1 MIIGKKFMLNRR
13 SFTAIACTL
22 AVSGG
27 CVNTTKAI
35 ERGYLVSTAEI
46 VENADSFVGQSISV
60 RNDIIET
67 IGTNGFILDQDSV
80 LNGEAILVID
90 PSQTS
95 ITVSNT
101 ETPEVI
107 VSGTVEKL
115 NLTEL
120 AQNNLNLDRDLYS
133 QYEGKPAVVATSV
146 ILSPDPEDL
155 TKQPELYYDRPLAIQ
170 GEVDDVESYGV
181 FEIDEE
187 AAFGGEDLIVVQ
199 VKPIELEE
207 EQNVIIYGVLR
218 PFIAEE
224 LKRDYNFDWD
234 LATQKQL
241 ETEYDRKPV
250 FVAERIELQ

>member
-1 MIIGKKFMLNRR
+1 MLAKI
-13 SFTAIACTL
+13 SLGAIACMM
-22 AVSGG
+22 AVSSG
-27 CVNTTKAI
+27 CVNTSKAI

-46 VENADSFVGQSISV
+46 ADNVDSFVGQSVSV
-60 RNDIIET
+60 RNDIVKT

-80 LNGEAILVID
+80 LNGETILVID

-95 ITVSNT
+95 VSVSNDK
-101 ETPEVI
+101 TPEVI

-115 NLTEL
+115 DLTQL
-120 AQNNLNLDRDLYS
+120 AQKHDLNLDRDLYS

-155 TKQPELYYDRPLAIQ
+155 TKHPELYYDRPLAIQ
-170 GEVDDVESYGV
+170 GEVDDIESYGV

-199 VKPIELEE
+199 QKPIELEE

-224 LKRDYNFDWD
+224 FKRDYNFDWD
-234 LATQKQL
+234 LATQEQL
-241 ETEYDRKPV
+241 KSKYDRKPV
-250 FVAERIELQ
+250 FVAEKIQVQ

>member
-1 MIIGKKFMLNRR
+1 MLTRTL
-13 SFTAIACTL
+13 FGAIAMTM

-27 CVNTTKAI
+27 CVNTSKAI
-35 ERGYLVSTAEI
+35 ERGYLISTAEI
-46 VENADSFVGQSISV
+46 AENVDSFVGQSVSV

-80 LNGEAILVID
+80 LNGETILVID

-95 ITVSNT
+95 VSVANT
-101 ETPEVI
+101 DTPEVV

-115 NLTEL
+115 NLTQL
-120 AQNNLNLDRDLYS
+120 AQNNLNLDPDLYS
-133 QYEGKPAVVATSV
+133 QYEGKAAIVATSV

-170 GEVDDVESYGV
+170 GEVDDIEDYGL

-199 VKPIELEE
+199 QKPIELEE

-224 LKRDYNFDWD
+224 LKRDYDLDWD

-241 ETEYDRKPV
+241 SAEYNRKPV

>member
-1 MIIGKKFMLNRR
+1 MPGRIFHG
-13 SFTAIACTL
+13 AIAITMV
-22 AVSGG
+22 VSAG
-27 CVNTTKAI
+27 CVNTSEAI
-35 ERGYLVSTAEI
+35 EQNYLVSTAEI
-46 VENADSFVGQSISV
+46 AEKVDSFIGQSVSV

-67 IGTNGFILDQDSV
+67 IGTNGFILDRDSI
-80 LNGEAILVID
+80 LNGETVLVID

-95 ITVSNT
+95 VSVSNT
-101 ETPEVI
+101 DTPEVI

-115 NLTEL
+115 NLARL
-120 AQNNLNLDRDLYS
+120 AQNNLNLDPNLYS
-133 QYEGKPAVVATSV
+133 QYEGKPAIVATSV

-170 GEVDDVESYGV
+170 GEVDDLKDYGV

-199 VKPIELEE
+199 PKPIELEE

-218 PFIAEE
+218 PFIVEE
-224 LKRDYNFDWD
+224 LKHDYNLDWD

-241 ETEYDRKPV
+241 QTQYERKPV
-250 FVAERIELQ
+250 FVAEKIRLQ

>member
-1 MIIGKKFMLNRR
+1 MLAKI
-13 SFTAIACTL
+13 SFGAIAITM

-27 CVNTTKAI
+27 CVNTSEAI

-46 VENADSFVGQSISV
+46 VENVDSFVGQSVSV

-67 IGTNGFILDQDSV
+67 IATNGFILDQDSV

-95 ITVSNT
+95 VSVSNT
-101 ETPEVI
+101 DTPEVI

-115 NLTEL
+115 NLARL
-120 AQNNLNLDRDLYS
+120 GQKYNLNLDRDLYS
-133 QYEGKPAVVATSV
+133 QYEGKPAIVATSV

-187 AAFGGEDLIVVQ
+187 AAFGGEDLIVLQ
-199 VKPIELEE
+199 QKPIKLEE

-218 PFIAEE
+218 PFIVEE
-224 LKRDYNFDWD
+224 LNRDYNFNWD

-241 ETEYDRKPV
+241 KAEYDRKPV
-250 FVAERIELQ
+250 FVAEKIRLQ

>member
-1 MIIGKKFMLNRR
+1 MLAKI
-13 SFTAIACTL
+13 SFGAIAFVS

-27 CVNTTKAI
+27 CVNNSEAI

-46 VENADSFVGQSISV
+46 AENIDSYVGQSVSV
-60 RNDIIET
+60 RNDIVET
-67 IGTNGFILDQDSV
+67 VGTNGFILDHDSV
-80 LNGEAILVID
+80 LNGETVLVID
-90 PSQTS
+90 PSQS
-95 ITVSNT
+95 SVSVSNT
-101 ETPEVI
+101 DTPEVI

-115 NLTEL
+115 NLARL

-133 QYEGKPAVVATSV
+133 QYEGKSAIVATSV

-155 TKQPELYYDRPLAIQ
+155 TKQPELYYNRPLAIQ
-170 GEVDDVESYGV
+170 GEIDEIKDYGV

-199 VKPIELEE
+199 PKPIELKE

-234 LATQKQL
+234 LGTQEQL
-241 ETEYDRKPV
+241 QAQYDRKPV
-250 FVAERIELQ
+250 FVAEKIRFQ

>member
-1 MIIGKKFMLNRR
+1 MLAKI
-13 SFTAIACTL
+13 SFGAIVITT

-27 CVNTTKAI
+27 CVNTSKAI
-35 ERGYLVSTAEI
+35 EQGYLVSTAEI
-46 VENADSFVGQSISV
+46 VENADNFVGQSVSV

-67 IGTNGFILDQDSV
+67 IGTNGFFLDQDSV

-95 ITVSNT
+95 VSVSNT
-101 ETPEVI
+101 DTPEVI

-115 NLTEL
+115 NLARL
-120 AQNNLNLDRDLYS
+120 AQDNLNLDRDLYS
-133 QYEGKPAVVATSV
+133 QYEGKPAIVATSV

-170 GEVDDVESYGV
+170 GEVDDVEDYGL

-199 VKPIELEE
+199 QKPIKLEE

-218 PFIAEE
+218 PFIVEE
-224 LKRDYNFDWD
+224 LNRDYDLNWD
-234 LATQKQL
+234 LATQKKLQAK
-241 ETEYDRKPV
+241 YDRKPV
-250 FVAERIELQ
+250 FVAEKIQLQ